1 MQSLKNKK
9 CLKSKSRGFA
19 IAIVL
24 LVTTLVIVLSLEFN
38 YEMRID
44 ANITM
49 NAIDSLKAY
58 YLAKSGIEAGIFVL
72 RMDFNEDKN
81 KNKYIDSLGEIWNI
95 PSVSIPL
102 GNGFIT
108 GSISDESGKINLNTF
123 IQDEDGKKKQSGKS
137 ESKASQMMNLVRRI
151 LDNMPVKSDESP
163 EEIAHAMMEWKG
175 DLFDDDEAL
184 ESYYSNLDESYE
196 SKWDFYDDTSEL
208 MLIKGINKDF
218 YFQKQESGSEKV
230 PQGLSD
236 IKDNNKSKDKKENKK
251 SFYSLEDV
259 FTVYSDDP
267 DNNKYKININ
277 TASREVLMALHSQ
290 IDESAV
296 ERIVDR
302 QRSSNPFNSLQEVG
316 KDDALIP
323 VFEDEKDGLKGIK
336 NIIDVKSYF
345 FKLVSTGKSGNISK
359 TIEAIIYRNPSDGSI
374 NIKSWAVF

>member
-1 MQSLKNKK
+1 MQPLKKK
-9 CLKSKSRGFA
+9 EYLEDNRKGFA

-44 ANITM
+44 ANITI
-49 NAIDSLKAY
+49 NAMDSLKAY
-58 YLAKSGIEAGIFVL
+58 YLAKSGIEAGIFAI
-72 RMDFNEDKN
+72 RMDFKEDKN
-81 KNKYIDSLGEIWNI
+81 KNSFVDSFGEIWNI

-108 GSISDESGKINLNTF
+108 GSISDESGKVNLNTF
-123 IQDEDGKKKQSGKS
+123 IQDEEGKKKQGGKS
-137 ESKASQMMNLVRRI
+137 ESKATQMMNVVRSI
-151 LDNMPVKSDESP
+151 LENVPVKSEESP
-163 EEIAHAMMEWKG
+163 GEIAHAMMEWKG
-175 DLFDDDEAL
+175 DLFDDDPAL

-196 SKWDFYDDTSEL
+196 SKWDYFDDTSEL
-208 MLIKGINKDF
+208 MLIKGVNKDF
-218 YFQKQESGSEKV
+218 YFQKKKSGIEKV

-236 IKDNNKSKDKKENKK
+236 IQNNDKSKNKKDSKK

-267 DNNKYKININ
+267 DNNDFKVNIN
-277 TASREVLMALHSQ
+277 TAPREVIRALHSQ
-290 IDESAV
+290 IDESMV
-296 ERIVDR
+296 ERIIER
-302 QRSSNPFNSLQEVG
+302 QRSSDPFKSVQEAG
-316 KDDALIP
+316 KDQSLNA

-336 NIIDVKSYF
+336 NLIDVKSYF
-345 FKLVSTGKSGNISK
+345 FKLVATGTSGNISK